1 LINIF
6 VKEKGNKMEN
16 QNISKDQRLQVL
28 NFLEK
33 KRDSYPL
40 YSQEWLIYNEQYLNI
55 LITLK

>member
-1 LINIF
+1 ME
-6 VKEKGNKMEN
+6 KEDIK
-16 QNISKDQRLQVL
+16 KDQRLQVL